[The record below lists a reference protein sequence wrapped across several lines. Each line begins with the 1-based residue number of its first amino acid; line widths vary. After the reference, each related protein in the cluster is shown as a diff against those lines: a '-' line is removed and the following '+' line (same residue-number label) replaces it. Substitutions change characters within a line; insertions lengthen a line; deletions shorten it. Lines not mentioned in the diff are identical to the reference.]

1 MEPYL
6 GEIRMFSFSQIPQ
19 GWLPCDGRILVI
31 QQYVGLYSLL
41 STQYGGD
48 GKVNFALPD
57 LRGRVPANV
66 NPRDTTQNFYP
77 QGKQAGAAA
86 STLTAANMPIHS
98 HTFYGTSN
106 AATATVPTNNLFAN
120 TQNNSVPYQYV
131 TNPTAQQIGA
141 PSLIMFTSAGGSAP
155 VSNLQPY
162 EVLNFC
168 IAIAGIFP
176 PRN

>member
-6 GEIRMFSFSQIPQ
+6 GEIRLFSFSKIPQ
-19 GWLPCDGRILVI
+19 GWLPCDGRTLTI
-31 QQYVGLYSLL
+31 QQNPALYSLL
-41 STQYGGD
+41 GTQYGGD
-48 GKVNFALPD
+48 GRVNFALPD
-57 LRGRVPANV
+57 LRGRVPADV
-66 NPRDTTQNFYP
+66 NPRDATQNFFP
-77 QGKQAGAAA
+77 QGKLAGAATV
-86 STLTAANMPIHS
+86 TLTAANMPLHN

-106 AATATVPTNNLFAN
+106 VATATVPTNNLFGS
-120 TQNNSVPYQYV
+120 TQNNTVTSQYV
-131 TNPTAQQIGA
+131 SNPTAQQIGV
-141 PSLIMFTSAGGSAP
+141 PSPIMFTAAGGSTP